1 MSAIKVYK
9 FRDITEV
16 QHKLD
21 GGLLGGQVSFPV
33 YGLVGKVITFVLPTA
48 AACTF
53 VAGADA
59 TGLSLTF
66 KEVKTQLEAAIANL
80 RVVNFSGGVGGGIAA
95 GFIHASLGGAVTLA
109 SLNEPA
115 RALLGFANNTAL
127 TGKLFNPPGGAAPS
141 FIQAYA
147 ANDGSHTIYTLE

>member
-1 MSAIKVYK
+1 MSAMKVYK

-16 QHKLD
+16 KHFLD
-21 GGLLGGQVSFPV
+21 GGLLGGGVVFPA

-53 VAGADA
+53 TAGADA

-66 KEVKTQLEAAIANL
+66 KEVKTQLEAAVANL
-80 RVVNFSGGVGGGIAA
+80 KVVNFSGGVGGNIAV
-95 GFIHASLGGAVTLA
+95 GFIHATLAGAVTLA
-109 SLNEPA
+109 ALNEPA
-115 RALLGFANNTAL
+115 RAILGFANNAAL
-127 TGKLFNPPGGAAPS
+127 TGKLYNPPGGAAPS